1 MTFSHEFGDGLIKNL
16 FAKEAIVEHRVLL
29 HVLEGRHLH
38 SVVDDIVR
46 EVQVE
51 VLHDSFN
58 FTSGILGFGTKKR
71 TIMSRIERC
80 RASPAPA
87 EALLTDS
94 KSDATAT

>member
-58 FTSGILGFGTKKR
+58 FTSGILGFGTKKQNKQKK
-71 TIMSRIERC
+71 E
-80 RASPAPA
+80 
-87 EALLTDS
+87 LLCQELR
-94 KSDATAT
+94 DAVHLRPPQRHF